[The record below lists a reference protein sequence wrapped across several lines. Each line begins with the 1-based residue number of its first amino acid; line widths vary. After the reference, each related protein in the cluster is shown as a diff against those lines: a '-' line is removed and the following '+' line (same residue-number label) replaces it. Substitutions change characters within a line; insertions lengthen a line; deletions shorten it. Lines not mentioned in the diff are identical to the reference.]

1 MFRRSVLIC
10 ALVFCAPL
18 LWTAVFHENV
28 PLTTVG
34 LRFLIAIPVAAVLVA
49 LVRFAATP
57 NDSENEG
64 EVQEGSVP
72 GPVPK

>member
-18 LWTAVFHENV
+18 LWSALMSEHV

-34 LRFLIAIPVAAVLVA
+34 LRFLIAIPVAAALVA
-49 LVRFAATP
+49 LVRFAAKP
-57 NDSENEG
+57 GESDENSDNADSG
-64 EVQEGSVP
+64 VGQE
-72 GPVPK
+72 